1 MTTPYEPAGPHASA
15 RAAHAAHAGQ
25 RGHEGQHGHDGRDG
39 HEVHALA
46 MSAAERRA
54 ITRHT
59 LLALVAGGLLLLSL
73 AWSWLGPTSTRGGAT
88 LAQLLAAAASLVVA
102 PPVFAGAWHSLK
114 SPSLHGVT
122 DRLIAL
128 AMLGAWA
135 MGDMTTAAL
144 LPIVMTFGH
153 ALEERSVLG
162 SQEAI
167 RALGRLTS
175 GNVRRVNGEGAI
187 EEVPYD
193 ALCAGDLVD
202 VLPGARIPADGVVRH
217 GRSSIDNGPITGESL
232 PQDAGEG
239 ASVYGGSINLD
250 GALRVEITQVGED
263 STLGKVVELMQR
275 AEAAKPPITQALE
288 RYMDAYLA
296 LVLLIAAI
304 VWFVSANASAM
315 LAVIVASCPC
325 ALVLAA
331 PSTAIAGIA
340 AGARRG
346 ILFRNAVFLDKIA
359 EIDTLVIDKTGTL
372 THGEL
377 RVTRVALQPGVDE
390 AQARALAMRLA
401 LSSAHPVCRAL
412 VREGEQAAV
421 ACVDTAPAISDVTG
435 GAVHT
440 GAVHTGVVHMGAAP
454 ADAAHTDA
462 SRAGVPFADAREL
475 RGLGVRAQTDAG
487 EAVLGRHD
495 LLVQHVHELPQA
507 PADFDGTCAGLALNG
522 RLLAWFA
529 FADTLRPEAR
539 EALDDLRALG
549 IAREALVTG
558 DREIVAQRL
567 AREVGIETVIAQ
579 ALPHDKLDYVLS
591 EIAAG
596 HHPLV
601 VGDGLNDVL
610 AIKAGSTS
618 VAMGERGIDIA
629 VASADVVLLADDLRR
644 LPDCIRL
651 GRHCRNIA
659 TANAAIGLAWTVAVI
674 ALAALGV
681 IGAVASAI
689 LHNVGAL
696 IVIANAGRLLR
707 RDADAAASSTSAAG
721 AGSAQG

>member
-1 MTTPYEPAGPHASA
+1 MTTPYEPVGRRPSAGT
-15 RAAHAAHAGQ
+15 RVGAHAAREA
-25 RGHEGQHGHDGRDG
+25 HEVHEAHEDPHGHDNPSG
-39 HEVHALA
+39 HELHALA

-59 LLALVAGGLLLLSL
+59 LLALIAGGLLLLSL
-73 AWSWLGPTSTRGGAT
+73 AWSWLWPTAARGGAT

-135 MGDMTTAAL
+135 VGDMTTAAL

-175 GNVRRVNGEGAI
+175 GNVRRVNAQGAI
-187 EEVPYD
+187 EEVLYD
-193 ALCAGDLVD
+193 AIRPGDLVD

-232 PQDAGEG
+232 PQDAAEG

-250 GALRVEITQVGED
+250 GALRVEITQVGEA
-263 STLGKVVELMQR
+263 STLGKVIELMQR

-304 VWFVSANASAM
+304 VWFVSANAQAM

-346 ILFRNAVFLDKIA
+346 ILFRNAAFLDKIA

-377 RVTRVALQPGVDE
+377 RVTRVAWQPGVDE
-390 AQARALAMRLA
+390 AQARALALRLA

-412 VREGEQAAV
+412 VREGEHAA
-421 ACVDTAPAISDVTG
+421 
-435 GAVHT
+435 
-440 GAVHTGVVHMGAAP
+440 
-454 ADAAHTDA
+454 
-462 SRAGVPFADAREL
+462 VPFADAREL

-495 LLVQHVHELPQA
+495 LLAQHVHELSPA

-539 EALDDLRALG
+539 EALDELRALG

-558 DREIVAQRL
+558 DRESVAQRL
-567 AREVGIETVIAQ
+567 AREVGIETVVAQ
-579 ALPHDKLDYVLS
+579 ALPHDKLDYVLR
-591 EIAAG
+591 EIDAG

-651 GRHCRNIA
+651 GRHCRRIA

-681 IGAVASAI
+681 LSAVASAI
-689 LHNVGAL
+689 LHNVGTL
-696 IVIANAGRLLR
+696 VVIANAGRLLR
-707 RDADAAASSTSAAG
+707 RDADAEGASTSEAAENV
-721 AGSAQG
+721 QR

>member
-1 MTTPYEPAGPHASA
+1 MTTPYEPAG
-15 RAAHAAHAGQ
+15 AHAAHEGPWAHE
-25 RGHEGQHGHDGRDG
+25 GHEHHDHGDRHGG

-59 LLALVAGGLLLLSL
+59 LLALIAGGLLLLSL
-73 AWSWLGPTSTRGGAT
+73 AWSWLWPAAARGSAT

-135 MGDMTTAAL
+135 VGDMTTAAL

-175 GNVRRVNGEGAI
+175 GNVRRVNAEGVI
-187 EEVPYD
+187 ETVPYE
-193 ALCAGDLVD
+193 AIGPGDLVD
-202 VLPGARIPADGVVRH
+202 VLPGARIPADGIVRY

-232 PQDAGEG
+232 PQDAAEG

-250 GALRVEITQVGED
+250 GALRVEITEVGEA
-263 STLGKVVELMQR
+263 STLGKVIELMQR
-275 AEAAKPPITQALE
+275 AQAAKPPITQALE

-346 ILFRNAVFLDKIA
+346 ILFRNAAFLDKIA

-377 RVTRVALQPGVDE
+377 SVTRVAWQPGVHE

-412 VREGEQAAV
+412 VRAGGQGAFGVFGAMPG
-421 ACVDTAPAISDVTG
+421 ATQDAMADSTSDATPAS
-435 GAVHT
+435 
-440 GAVHTGVVHMGAAP
+440 
-454 ADAAHTDA
+454 
-462 SRAGVPFADAREL
+462 VPFADAREL
-475 RGLGVRAQTDAG
+475 RGLGVRAQTDSG
-487 EAVLGRHD
+487 VAVLGRHD
-495 LLVQHVHELPQA
+495 LLAQHAHELPPP
-507 PADFDGTCAGLALNG
+507 PADFDGTCAGLVLDG

-539 EALDDLRALG
+539 AALDDLRALG
-549 IAREALVTG
+549 IEREALVTG
-558 DREIVAQRL
+558 DRESVAQRL
-567 AREVGIETVIAQ
+567 AREVGIETVVAQ
-579 ALPHDKLDYVLS
+579 ALPHDKLDYVLR
-591 EIAAG
+591 EIDAG

-618 VAMGERGIDIA
+618 VAMGERGVDIA

-644 LPDCIRL
+644 LPDCISL
-651 GRHCRNIA
+651 GRHCRSIA

-689 LHNVGAL
+689 LHNVGTL
-696 IVIANAGRLLR
+696 VVIVNAGRLLR
-707 RDADAAASSTSAAG
+707 RDVG
-721 AGSAQG
+721 AQSVSP

>member
-1 MTTPYEPAGPHASA
+1 MTTPYEPLGRRVDLHAE
-15 RAAHAAHAGQ
+15 RAPQDVADTQNVTAH
-25 RGHEGQHGHDGRDG
+25 
-39 HEVHALA
+39 A

-59 LLALVAGGLLLLSL
+59 LLALLAGGLLLLSL
-73 AWSWLGPTSTRGGAT
+73 AWPWLSPAGARGDAT
-88 LAQLLAAAASLVVA
+88 VAQLLAAAASLIVA

-135 MGDMTTAAL
+135 VGDMTTAAL

-175 GNVRRVNGEGAI
+175 GKVRRVSASGAI
-187 EEVPYD
+187 EEVAYEAIRP
-193 ALCAGDLVD
+193 GDLVD
-202 VLPGARIPADGVVRH
+202 VLPGARIPADGLVRQ

-239 ASVYGGSINLD
+239 ASVYGGAINLD
-250 GALRVEITQVGED
+250 GPLRVEITQVGEA
-263 STLGKVVELMQR
+263 STLGKVIELMQR

-304 VWFVSANASAM
+304 VWFVSANAQAM
-315 LAVIVASCPC
+315 LAVIVAACPC

-346 ILFRNAVFLDKIA
+346 ILFRSTAFLDKIA
-359 EIDTLVIDKTGTL
+359 EIDSLVIDKTGTL

-377 RVTRVALQPGVDE
+377 RLTRTVWQPGVEE
-390 AQARALAMRLA
+390 AQARELAARLA

-412 VREGEQAAV
+412 VREGAADSLQAHEAY
-421 ACVDTAPAISDVTG
+421 VT
-435 GAVHT
+435 
-440 GAVHTGVVHMGAAP
+440 
-454 ADAAHTDA
+454 
-462 SRAGVPFADAREL
+462 PFAEAREL
-475 RGLGVRAQTDAG
+475 RGLGVIAHTPQG
-487 EAVLGRHD
+487 VAVLGRAD
-495 LLVQHVHELPQA
+495 LLTQHVSPLPPA
-507 PADFDGTCAGLALNG
+507 PADIDGPCAGLALNG
-522 RLLAWFA
+522 RLLAWFG

-539 EALDDLRALG
+539 GALDDLRALG

-558 DREIVAQRL
+558 DRENVARRL
-567 AREVGIETVIAQ
+567 AAEVGIDTVVAQ
-579 ALPHDKLDYVLS
+579 ALPHDKLDYVLA
-591 EIAAG
+591 EIDAG

-651 GRHCRNIA
+651 GRACRRIA
-659 TANAAIGLAWTVAVI
+659 TTNAAIGLAWTVAVI

-681 IGAVASAI
+681 LGAVATAI
-689 LHNVGAL
+689 LHNVGTL
-696 IVIANAGRLLR
+696 VVIANAGRLLR
-707 RDADAAASSTSAAG
+707 RDDEKPGVLADINP
-721 AGSAQG
+721 

>member
-1 MTTPYEPAGPHASA
+1 MNTQTEALEGDAANLDPHDAPHDA
-15 RAAHAAHAGQ
+15 HEAHADHLAPG
-25 RGHEGQHGHDGRDG
+25 
-39 HEVHALA
+39 LA
-46 MSAAERRA
+46 MSAEERRA

-59 LLALVAGGLLLLSL
+59 LLALISGGLLLLSL
-73 AWSWLGPTSTRGGAT
+73 AWPHLVQGDAT
-88 LAQLLAAAASLVVA
+88 LAQLLAAAASIVVA

-135 MGDMTTAAL
+135 VGDMTTAAL

-175 GNVRRVNGEGAI
+175 GIVRRVSATGAI
-187 EEVPYD
+187 EEVAYD
-193 ALCAGDLVD
+193 ALRPGDLVD
-202 VLPGARIPADGVVRH
+202 VLPGARIPADGCVRE
-217 GRSSIDNGPITGESL
+217 GRSSVDNGPITGESL
-232 PQDAGEG
+232 PQDAAEG
-239 ASVYGGSINLD
+239 ASVYGGAINLD
-250 GALRVEITQVGED
+250 GPLRVEVTQVGEA

-315 LAVIVASCPC
+315 LAVIVAACPC

-331 PSTAIAGIA
+331 PATAIAGIA

-346 ILFRNAVFLDKIA
+346 MLFRNAAFLDKIA
-359 EIDTLVIDKTGTL
+359 EIDSLVIDKTGTL

-377 RVTRVALQPGVDE
+377 RVTQIAWQPGVNE
-390 AQARALAMRLA
+390 AQARALAVRLA
-401 LSSAHPVCRAL
+401 QGSAHPVCRAL
-412 VREGEQAAV
+412 VRDGLNAEAEAQAQ
-421 ACVDTAPAISDVTG
+421 DV
-435 GAVHT
+435 H
-440 GAVHTGVVHMGAAP
+440 
-454 ADAAHTDA
+454 DL
-462 SRAGVPFADAREL
+462 REL
-475 RGLGVRAQTDAG
+475 RGLGVHANTRNG
-487 EAVLGRHD
+487 EAVLGRD
-495 LLVQHVHELPQA
+495 ELLAQYVDVLPSAPAEFDGPRAGLVQ
-507 PADFDGTCAGLALNG
+507 NG
-522 RLLAWFA
+522 KLLAWFG
-529 FADTLRPEAR
+529 FADTLRAEAR
-539 EALDDLRALG
+539 EALADLRALG
-549 IAREALVTG
+549 IEREALVTG
-558 DREIVAQRL
+558 DRADVAHKL
-567 AREVGIETVIAQ
+567 AAQVGIATVVAQ
-579 ALPHDKLDYVLS
+579 ALPHDKLDYVLG
-591 EIAAG
+591 EIDAG

-651 GRHCRNIA
+651 GRRCRRIA
-659 TANAAIGLAWTVAVI
+659 TANAAIGLTWTVAVI
-674 ALAALGV
+674 ALAALGALS
-681 IGAVASAI
+681 AVATAI
-689 LHNVGAL
+689 LHNVGTFV
-696 IVIANAGRLLR
+696 VIANAGRLLR
-707 RDADAAASSTSAAG
+707 REDHEQHATSRPTPTHEP
-721 AGSAQG
+721 S

>member
-1 MTTPYEPAGPHASA
+1 MTTPCE
-15 RAAHAAHAGQ
+15 AADQDAHLHEAAKAAETDQ
-25 RGHEGQHGHDGRDG
+25 AAEVRDEKHDA
-39 HEVHALA
+39 VHA

-59 LLALVAGGLLLLSL
+59 LLALLAGGFLLLSL
-73 AWSWLGPTSTRGGAT
+73 AWPWLSPAGARGDAT
-88 LAQLLAAAASLVVA
+88 VAQLLAALASLIVA

-135 MGDMTTAAL
+135 VGDMTTAAL

-175 GNVRRVNGEGAI
+175 GKVRRVSESGAI
-187 EEVPYD
+187 EEVAYEAIRP
-193 ALCAGDLVD
+193 GDLVD
-202 VLPGARIPADGVVRH
+202 VLPGARIPADGLVRQ

-232 PQDAGEG
+232 PQDAGDG
-239 ASVYGGSINLD
+239 ASVYGGAINLD
-250 GALRVEITQVGED
+250 GPLRVEITQVGEA
-263 STLGKVVELMQR
+263 STLGKVIELMQR

-304 VWFVSANASAM
+304 VWFVSANAQAM
-315 LAVIVASCPC
+315 LAVIVAACPC

-346 ILFRNAVFLDKIA
+346 ILFRNTAFLDKIA
-359 EIDTLVIDKTGTL
+359 EIDSLVIDKTGTL

-377 RVTRVALQPGVDE
+377 RLTRACWQPGVDE
-390 AQARALAMRLA
+390 AQARELAVRLA

-412 VREGEQAAV
+412 ARERTQSRFA
-421 ACVDTAPAISDVTG
+421 TLAPLAE
-435 GAVHT
+435 
-440 GAVHTGVVHMGAAP
+440 
-454 ADAAHTDA
+454 
-462 SRAGVPFADAREL
+462 AREL
-475 RGLGVRAQTDAG
+475 RGLGVIAPTPEG
-487 EAVLGRHD
+487 VAVLGRAE
-495 LLVQHVHELPQA
+495 LLAQHVSALPPA
-507 PADFDGTCAGLALNG
+507 PADIDGPSAGLALDG
-522 RLLAWFA
+522 RLLAWFG
-529 FADTLRPEAR
+529 FDDTVRPEAR
-539 EALDDLRALG
+539 GALDDLRALG
-549 IAREALVTG
+549 MAREALVTG
-558 DREIVAQRL
+558 DRESVARRL
-567 AREVGIETVIAQ
+567 AGELGIETVVAQ
-579 ALPHDKLDYVLS
+579 ALPHDKLDYVLA
-591 EIAAG
+591 EIDAG

-618 VAMGERGIDIA
+618 VATGERGIDIA

-651 GRHCRNIA
+651 GRACRRIA
-659 TANAAIGLAWTVAVI
+659 TTNAAIGLAWTVAVI
-674 ALAALGV
+674 ALAALGALS
-681 IGAVASAI
+681 AVASAI
-689 LHNVGAL
+689 LHNVGTL

-707 RDADAAASSTSAAG
+707 RDDGAIGAKPDSSA
-721 AGSAQG
+721 

>member
-1 MTTPYEPAGPHASA
+1 MTTPYEPVGRGPSAGT
-15 RAAHAAHAGQ
+15 RGGAHAAH
-25 RGHEGQHGHDGRDG
+25 EDPHGHDNPSQ
-39 HEVHALA
+39 HELHALA

-59 LLALVAGGLLLLSL
+59 LLALIAGGLLLLSL
-73 AWSWLGPTSTRGGAT
+73 AWSWLWPTAARGGAT

-135 MGDMTTAAL
+135 VGDMTTAAL

-175 GNVRRVNGEGAI
+175 GNVRRVNAQGAI

-193 ALCAGDLVD
+193 AIRPGDLVD

-232 PQDAGEG
+232 PQDAAEG

-250 GALRVEITQVGED
+250 GALRVEITQVGEA
-263 STLGKVVELMQR
+263 STLGKVIELMQR

-304 VWFVSANASAM
+304 VWFVSANAQAM

-346 ILFRNAVFLDKIA
+346 ILFRNAAFLDKIA
-359 EIDTLVIDKTGTL
+359 EIDSLVIDKTGTL

-377 RVTRVALQPGVDE
+377 RVTRVAWQPGVDE
-390 AQARALAMRLA
+390 AQARALALRLA

-412 VREGEQAAV
+412 VREGERGAI
-421 ACVDTAPAISDVTG
+421 PA
-435 GAVHT
+435 H
-440 GAVHTGVVHMGAAP
+440 
-454 ADAAHTDA
+454 
-462 SRAGVPFADAREL
+462 AGVPFADAHEL

-495 LLVQHVHELPQA
+495 LLAQHVHDLP
-507 PADFDGTCAGLALNG
+507 PAGFDGTCAGLALDG

-558 DREIVAQRL
+558 DRESVAQRL
-567 AREVGIETVIAQ
+567 AREVGIETVVAQ
-579 ALPHDKLDYVLS
+579 ALPHDKLDYVLR
-591 EIAAG
+591 EIDAG

-651 GRHCRNIA
+651 GRHCRSIA

-681 IGAVASAI
+681 LSAVASAI
-689 LHNVGAL
+689 LHNVGTL
-696 IVIANAGRLLR
+696 VVIANAGRLLR
-707 RDADAAASSTSAAG
+707 RDADAAGVSTSEAAQ
-721 AGSAQG
+721 SVQR

>member
-1 MTTPYEPAGPHASA
+1 
-15 RAAHAAHAGQ
+15 
-25 RGHEGQHGHDGRDG
+25 
-39 HEVHALA
+39 

-73 AWSWLGPTSTRGGAT
+73 AWSWLGPTSARGGAT

-135 MGDMTTAAL
+135 VGDMTTAAL

-175 GNVRRVNGEGAI
+175 GNVRRVTGEGAI

-193 ALCAGDLVD
+193 ALCPGDLVD

-250 GALRVEITQVGED
+250 GPLRVEITQVGGD
-263 STLGKVVELMQR
+263 STLGKVIELMQR

-346 ILFRNAVFLDKIA
+346 ILFRNAAFLDKIA

-377 RVTRVALQPGVDE
+377 RVTRVAWQPGVDE
-390 AQARALAMRLA
+390 AQARALAVRLA

-412 VREGEQAAV
+412 VREGEHWAV
-421 ACVDTAPAISDVTG
+421 ASIDTASAISGVTGAPVDTGAVDTA
-435 GAVHT
+435 AVGT
-440 GAVHTGVVHMGAAP
+440 GAVHT
-454 ADAAHTDA
+454 DT
-462 SRAGVPFADAREL
+462 SRVGVPFADAREL

-487 EAVLGRHD
+487 VAVLGRHD
-495 LLVQHVHELPQA
+495 LLVQHVHELPPA

-549 IAREALVTG
+549 ITREALVTG
-558 DREIVAQRL
+558 DRESVAQRL
-567 AREVGIETVIAQ
+567 AGEVGIETVIAQ
-579 ALPHDKLDYVLS
+579 ALPHDKLDYVLR
-591 EIAAG
+591 EIDAG

-651 GRHCRNIA
+651 GRHCRNVA

-674 ALAALGV
+674 ALAALGA

-696 IVIANAGRLLR
+696 VVIANAGRLLR
-707 RDADAAASSTSAAG
+707 RDADAAASSTNAAG
-721 AGSAQG
+721 AGNAQG